1 MRRSTP
7 ALKFL
12 STGGVIDIDIDIEN
26 ASAGRLWTGL
36 YWQAARKRR
45 SVSGNSLV
53 PPKHS
58 FLASHGQVQDSG
70 RC

>member
-26 ASAGRLWTGL
+26 ASAGRLSGQASIGKQHENEDL
-36 YWQAARKRR
+36 YPAIHW
-45 SVSGNSLV
+45 
-53 PPKHS
+53 
-58 FLASHGQVQDSG
+58 FLQSS
-70 RC
+70 RF